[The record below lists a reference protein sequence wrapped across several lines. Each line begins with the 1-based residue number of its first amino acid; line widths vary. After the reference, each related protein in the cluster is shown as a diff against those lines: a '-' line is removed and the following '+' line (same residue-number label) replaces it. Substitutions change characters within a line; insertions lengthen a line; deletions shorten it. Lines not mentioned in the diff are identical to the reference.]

1 MSNYKKYIL
10 PYIFVCILGVLLH
23 FTYEWS
29 GNNFVVGF
37 FSAVNE
43 STWEH
48 LKLLFFPLLFLT
60 ILQGRR
66 YSSSY
71 PNWLCSRTLGM
82 LAGIVFIVVT
92 FYTLWG
98 ITGRL
103 IDVINIVIY
112 FAGVFIVFWTQE
124 KASREMLSLGTSTC
138 VTIWIGL
145 SILFIIFTIHAPNL
159 GLFYDLQLHPKS
171 I

>member
-10 PYIFVCILGVLLH
+10 PYISVCILGVLLH

-29 GNNFVVGF
+29 GNNFVVGL

-43 STWEH
+43 SSWEH
-48 LKLLFFPLLFLT
+48 LKLLFFPLLLLT

-66 YSSSY
+66 YSSSD

-103 IDVINIVIY
+103 IDVINIAIY
-112 FAGVFIVFWTQE
+112 FAGVFVVFGAQE
-124 KASREMLSLGTSTC
+124 KTSREMISLGASTC
-138 VTIWIGL
+138 IAIWIGL
-145 SILFIIFTIHAPNL
+145 TILFIIFTIHAPNL